1 MSKEKDV
8 VITIMISAMVI
19 FIVILLFTCCRDAT
33 LSGEKPLTKQICS
46 YGGFSSEAIIE
57 EEAEEGYIFTGTTK
71 TFACDNMLNFQLI
84 EGIYSDKTEDEE
96 AKNDQTN

>member
-1 MSKEKDV
+1 MYKEADIISMIMV
-8 VITIMISAMVI
+8 SVMTIFMV
-19 FIVILLFTCCRDAT
+19 LFLFSCCKGYE
-33 LSGEKPLTKQICS
+33 SSNEKPLTKQICS

-57 EEAEEGYIFTGTTK
+57 EQAEEGYIFTGTTK

-96 AKNDQTN
+96 KGN